1 MILDTNILIDVL
13 DGNGAIRKSLEQLK
27 EKATTT
33 VINKYELLKAPADSR
48 ARDLLGTMD
57 LYSFDEPAPA
67 RSAQIFKEL
76 KKKGHMINELDI
88 LIAAIAIAHDELLVT
103 RDKDFKEVDGLKLL
117 II

>member
-48 ARDLLGTMD
+48 ARDLWALWICILSMSRLLRG
-57 LYSFDEPAPA
+57 LLKYS
-67 RSAQIFKEL
+67 R
-76 KKKGHMINELDI
+76 N
-88 LIAAIAIAHDELLVT
+88 
-103 RDKDFKEVDGLKLL
+103 
-117 II
+117 